1 MLLCS
6 SFEKKVK
13 PLTIAIFGLY
23 SRKKGASI
31 GRTQNKNQLFFSEMA
46 SGEHKLSDTFDLM
59 KIL

>member
-13 PLTIAIFGLY
+13 PLTIAISELY
-23 SRKKGASI
+23 SRKEGASI
-31 GRTQNKNQLFFSEMA
+31 GRTQNKNQPFFSEMA
-46 SGEHKLSDTFDLM
+46 SGEHKLSDTFDFI